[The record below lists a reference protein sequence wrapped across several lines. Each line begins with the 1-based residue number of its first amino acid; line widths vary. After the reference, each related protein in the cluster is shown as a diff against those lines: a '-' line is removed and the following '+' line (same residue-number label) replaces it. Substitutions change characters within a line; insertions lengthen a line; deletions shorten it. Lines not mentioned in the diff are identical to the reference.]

1 LRLGASA
8 IASTYKRLVS
18 ALSARLPHAVRC
30 RHAAELEQA
39 ERVDLAVGALLAF
52 CRRIEAALA
61 RRVHAELLR

>member
-1 LRLGASA
+1 
-8 IASTYKRLVS
+8 
-18 ALSARLPHAVRC
+18 VRR

>member
-1 LRLGASA
+1 MLRTAFWQRA
-8 IASTYKRLVS
+8 
-18 ALSARLPHAVRC
+18 ARSLPAAVRR